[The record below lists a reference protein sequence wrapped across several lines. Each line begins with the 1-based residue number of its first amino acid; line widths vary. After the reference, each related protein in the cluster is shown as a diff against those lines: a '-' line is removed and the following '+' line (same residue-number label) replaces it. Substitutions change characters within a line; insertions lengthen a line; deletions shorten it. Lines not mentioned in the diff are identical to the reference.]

1 MKRLKIIL
9 LFFVVNFAVNAQT
22 FYCTK
27 TIKLKDCKVSFAN
40 STTSIWAQLDAKTM
54 TWSVDQVGS
63 YVIKDGNTQ
72 VTIKNDGCLTSPTFV
87 ALKDSLNSWQSQCVG
102 SGGTVIPIPLIVENI
117 GIDTVRVI
125 DSVRVWFERNL
136 DTSNQGVLNNIN
148 ATLNDSIRVYF
159 ADKAFISDTANQGIL
174 NGIFDLLLDSL
185 DKNVFINNDSL
196 RVYFQ
201 DKPFVSDTANQ
212 FILSQI
218 HDLLVDS
225 LDKNIFINNDSIRV
239 YFEQL
244 ASDTANKGILQ
255 AIHNILSDS
264 LSKHTTILNDSLKVW
279 FSQPIETKTD
289 TANQAILQAIYTQLV
304 DSLDKTIFV
313 LNDSLRVYFNQVPQ
327 ISDTANQ
334 GVLNSIFNLLLDSL
348 DKQLYVLNPYID
360 SAIVRRMD
368 TIIDRLTTT
377 EKLDTLKGLVYTA
390 SAKVRTN
397 RDTLY
402 NCKSISFGRKSTAS
416 GTLILTFENGES
428 ESFNVANDDLPA
440 WVNGEFIS
448 YLDYNAT
455 GTVGLIVNTL
465 GCSQTDTEICA
476 KVKPIFDCDLVIPI
490 TCLGWQSASGVWQTI
505 SGCWNTGQ

>member
-9 LFFVVNFAVNAQT
+9 LFLCINVAVNGQS

-27 TIKLKDCKVSFAN
+27 TISQENCKLNFTNNALTK
-40 STTSIWAQLDAKTM
+40 WAQLDLKTT
-54 TWSVDQVGS
+54 TWSVDQIGS
-63 YVIKDGNTQ
+63 IVIKDGNTQ

-136 DTSNQGVLNNIN
+136 DTS
-148 ATLNDSIRVYF
+148 
-159 ADKAFISDTANQGIL
+159 
-174 NGIFDLLLDSL
+174 
-185 DKNVFINNDSL
+185 
-196 RVYFQ
+196 
-201 DKPFVSDTANQ
+201 
-212 FILSQI
+212 
-218 HDLLVDS
+218 
-225 LDKNIFINNDSIRV
+225 
-239 YFEQL
+239 
-244 ASDTANKGILQ
+244 
-255 AIHNILSDS
+255 
-264 LSKHTTILNDSLKVW
+264 
-279 FSQPIETKTD
+279 
-289 TANQAILQAIYTQLV
+289 
-304 DSLDKTIFV
+304 
-313 LNDSLRVYFNQVPQ
+313 
-327 ISDTANQ
+327 NQ

-490 TCLGWQSASGVWQTI
+490 TCLGWQSASGVWQTL

>member
-1 MKRLKIIL
+1 MRFNIIL
-9 LFFVVNFAVNAQT
+9 FLMCFSLIGKAQFYTVNSLTFANGKVSAINASG
-22 FYCTK
+22 K
-27 TIKLKDCKVSFAN
+27 TIFQVNCKDMVYYQEQNNTIGVFDY
-40 STTSIWAQLDAKTM
+40 QTM
-54 TWSVDQVGS
+54 TSRIFVN
-63 YVIKDGNTQ
+63 NT
-72 VTIKNDGCLTSPTFV
+72 IISPTFANV
-87 ALKDSLNSWQSQCVG
+87 IDSLKSWQSQCVG

-136 DTSNQGVLNNIN
+136 DTSNQ
-148 ATLNDSIRVYF
+148 A
-159 ADKAFISDTANQGIL
+159 
-174 NGIFDLLLDSL
+174 
-185 DKNVFINNDSL
+185 
-196 RVYFQ
+196 
-201 DKPFVSDTANQ
+201 
-212 FILSQI
+212 
-218 HDLLVDS
+218 
-225 LDKNIFINNDSIRV
+225 
-239 YFEQL
+239 
-244 ASDTANKGILQ
+244 
-255 AIHNILSDS
+255 
-264 LSKHTTILNDSLKVW
+264 
-279 FSQPIETKTD
+279 
-289 TANQAILQAIYTQLV
+289 
-304 DSLDKTIFV
+304 
-313 LNDSLRVYFNQVPQ
+313 
-327 ISDTANQ
+327 
-334 GVLNSIFNLLLDSL
+334 VLNSIFNLLLDSL
-348 DKQLYVLNPYID
+348 DKQLYILNPYID

-428 ESFNVANDDLPA
+428 ESFDVENDDLPA

-455 GTVGLIVNTL
+455 GAVGLIVNTL

-490 TCLGWQSASGVWQTI
+490 TCLGWQSASGVWQTL

>member
-9 LFFVVNFAVNAQT
+9 LFLCINVAVNGQS

-27 TIKLKDCKVSFAN
+27 TISQENCKLNFTNNALTK
-40 STTSIWAQLDAKTM
+40 WAQLDLKTT
-54 TWSVDQVGS
+54 TWSVDQIGS
-63 YVIKDGNTQ
+63 IVIKDGNTQ

-102 SGGTVIPIPLIVENI
+102 SGGTVIPIPLIVDNI

-136 DTSNQGVLNNIN
+136 DTS
-148 ATLNDSIRVYF
+148 
-159 ADKAFISDTANQGIL
+159 
-174 NGIFDLLLDSL
+174 
-185 DKNVFINNDSL
+185 
-196 RVYFQ
+196 
-201 DKPFVSDTANQ
+201 
-212 FILSQI
+212 
-218 HDLLVDS
+218 
-225 LDKNIFINNDSIRV
+225 
-239 YFEQL
+239 
-244 ASDTANKGILQ
+244 
-255 AIHNILSDS
+255 
-264 LSKHTTILNDSLKVW
+264 
-279 FSQPIETKTD
+279 
-289 TANQAILQAIYTQLV
+289 
-304 DSLDKTIFV
+304 
-313 LNDSLRVYFNQVPQ
+313 
-327 ISDTANQ
+327 NQ

-455 GTVGLIVNTL
+455 GAVGLIVNTL

>member
-9 LFFVVNFAVNAQT
+9 LFLCINVAVNGQS

-27 TIKLKDCKVSFAN
+27 TISQENCKLNFTNNALTK
-40 STTSIWAQLDAKTM
+40 WAQLDLKTT
-54 TWSVDQVGS
+54 TWSVDQIGS
-63 YVIKDGNTQ
+63 IVIKDGNTQ

-136 DTSNQGVLNNIN
+136 DTSNQGVLN
-148 ATLNDSIRVYF
+148 
-159 ADKAFISDTANQGIL
+159 
-174 NGIFDLLLDSL
+174 
-185 DKNVFINNDSL
+185 
-196 RVYFQ
+196 
-201 DKPFVSDTANQ
+201 
-212 FILSQI
+212 
-218 HDLLVDS
+218 
-225 LDKNIFINNDSIRV
+225 
-239 YFEQL
+239 
-244 ASDTANKGILQ
+244 
-255 AIHNILSDS
+255 
-264 LSKHTTILNDSLKVW
+264 
-279 FSQPIETKTD
+279 
-289 TANQAILQAIYTQLV
+289 
-304 DSLDKTIFV
+304 
-313 LNDSLRVYFNQVPQ
+313 
-327 ISDTANQ
+327 
-334 GVLNSIFNLLLDSL
+334 SIFNLLLDSL
-348 DKQLYVLNPYID
+348 DKQLYILNPYID

-455 GTVGLIVNTL
+455 GAVGLIVNTL

-490 TCLGWQSASGVWQTI
+490 TCNGWQSGNGVWQTI

>member
-9 LFFVVNFAVNAQT
+9 LFLCINVAVNGQS

-27 TIKLKDCKVSFAN
+27 TISQENCKLNFTNNALTK
-40 STTSIWAQLDAKTM
+40 WAQLDLKTT
-54 TWSVDQVGS
+54 TWSVDQIGS
-63 YVIKDGNTQ
+63 IVIKDGNTQ

-102 SGGTVIPIPLIVENI
+102 SGGTVIPIPLIVDNI

-136 DTSNQGVLNNIN
+136 DTSNQGVLN
-148 ATLNDSIRVYF
+148 
-159 ADKAFISDTANQGIL
+159 
-174 NGIFDLLLDSL
+174 
-185 DKNVFINNDSL
+185 
-196 RVYFQ
+196 
-201 DKPFVSDTANQ
+201 
-212 FILSQI
+212 
-218 HDLLVDS
+218 
-225 LDKNIFINNDSIRV
+225 
-239 YFEQL
+239 
-244 ASDTANKGILQ
+244 
-255 AIHNILSDS
+255 
-264 LSKHTTILNDSLKVW
+264 
-279 FSQPIETKTD
+279 
-289 TANQAILQAIYTQLV
+289 
-304 DSLDKTIFV
+304 
-313 LNDSLRVYFNQVPQ
+313 
-327 ISDTANQ
+327 
-334 GVLNSIFNLLLDSL
+334 SIFNLLLDSL
-348 DKQLYVLNPYID
+348 DKQLYILNPYID

-428 ESFNVANDDLPA
+428 ESFDIANDDLPA

-455 GTVGLIVNTL
+455 GAVGLIVNTL

-490 TCLGWQSASGVWQTI
+490 TCLGWQSASGVWQTL

>member
-9 LFFVVNFAVNAQT
+9 LFLCINVAVNGQS

-27 TIKLKDCKVSFAN
+27 TISQENCKLNFTNNALTK
-40 STTSIWAQLDAKTM
+40 WAQLDLKTT
-54 TWSVDQVGS
+54 TWSVDQIGS
-63 YVIKDGNTQ
+63 IVIKDGNTQ

-102 SGGTVIPIPLIVENI
+102 SGGTVIPIPLIVDNI

-136 DTSNQGVLNNIN
+136 DTS
-148 ATLNDSIRVYF
+148 
-159 ADKAFISDTANQGIL
+159 
-174 NGIFDLLLDSL
+174 
-185 DKNVFINNDSL
+185 
-196 RVYFQ
+196 
-201 DKPFVSDTANQ
+201 
-212 FILSQI
+212 
-218 HDLLVDS
+218 
-225 LDKNIFINNDSIRV
+225 
-239 YFEQL
+239 
-244 ASDTANKGILQ
+244 
-255 AIHNILSDS
+255 
-264 LSKHTTILNDSLKVW
+264 
-279 FSQPIETKTD
+279 
-289 TANQAILQAIYTQLV
+289 
-304 DSLDKTIFV
+304 
-313 LNDSLRVYFNQVPQ
+313 
-327 ISDTANQ
+327 NQ

-455 GTVGLIVNTL
+455 GAVGLIVNTL

-490 TCLGWQSASGVWQTI
+490 TCNGWQSGNGVWQTI

>member
-9 LFFVVNFAVNAQT
+9 LFLCINVAVNGQS

-27 TIKLKDCKVSFAN
+27 TISQENCKLNFTNNALTK
-40 STTSIWAQLDAKTM
+40 WAQLDLKTT
-54 TWSVDQVGS
+54 TWSVDQIGS
-63 YVIKDGNTQ
+63 IVIKDGNTQ

-87 ALKDSLNSWQSQCVG
+87 ALKDSLKSWQSQCVG
-102 SGGTVIPIPLIVENI
+102 SGGTVIPIPLIVDNI

-136 DTSNQGVLNNIN
+136 DTSNQGVLN
-148 ATLNDSIRVYF
+148 
-159 ADKAFISDTANQGIL
+159 
-174 NGIFDLLLDSL
+174 
-185 DKNVFINNDSL
+185 
-196 RVYFQ
+196 
-201 DKPFVSDTANQ
+201 
-212 FILSQI
+212 
-218 HDLLVDS
+218 
-225 LDKNIFINNDSIRV
+225 
-239 YFEQL
+239 
-244 ASDTANKGILQ
+244 
-255 AIHNILSDS
+255 
-264 LSKHTTILNDSLKVW
+264 
-279 FSQPIETKTD
+279 
-289 TANQAILQAIYTQLV
+289 
-304 DSLDKTIFV
+304 
-313 LNDSLRVYFNQVPQ
+313 
-327 ISDTANQ
+327 
-334 GVLNSIFNLLLDSL
+334 SIFNLLLDSL
-348 DKQLYVLNPYID
+348 DKQLYILNPYID

-455 GTVGLIVNTL
+455 GAVGLIVNTL

-490 TCLGWQSASGVWQTI
+490 TCNGWQSGNGVWQTL

>member
-1 MKRLKIIL
+1 M
-9 LFFVVNFAVNAQT
+9 AVNGQS

-27 TIKLKDCKVSFAN
+27 TISQENCKLNFTNNALTK
-40 STTSIWAQLDAKTM
+40 WAQLDLKTT
-54 TWSVDQVGS
+54 TWSVDQIGS
-63 YVIKDGNTQ
+63 IVIKDGNTQ

-87 ALKDSLNSWQSQCVG
+87 ALKDSLKSWQSQCVV
-102 SGGTVIPIPLIVENI
+102 SGGTVIPIPLIVDNI

-136 DTSNQGVLNNIN
+136 DTS
-148 ATLNDSIRVYF
+148 
-159 ADKAFISDTANQGIL
+159 
-174 NGIFDLLLDSL
+174 
-185 DKNVFINNDSL
+185 
-196 RVYFQ
+196 
-201 DKPFVSDTANQ
+201 
-212 FILSQI
+212 
-218 HDLLVDS
+218 
-225 LDKNIFINNDSIRV
+225 
-239 YFEQL
+239 
-244 ASDTANKGILQ
+244 
-255 AIHNILSDS
+255 
-264 LSKHTTILNDSLKVW
+264 
-279 FSQPIETKTD
+279 
-289 TANQAILQAIYTQLV
+289 
-304 DSLDKTIFV
+304 
-313 LNDSLRVYFNQVPQ
+313 
-327 ISDTANQ
+327 NQ

-455 GTVGLIVNTL
+455 GAVGLIVNTL

-490 TCLGWQSASGVWQTI
+490 TCNGWQSGNGVWQTL

>member
-9 LFFVVNFAVNAQT
+9 LFLCINVAVNGQS

-27 TIKLKDCKVSFAN
+27 TISQENCKLNFTNNALTK
-40 STTSIWAQLDAKTM
+40 WAQLDLKTT
-54 TWSVDQVGS
+54 TWSVDQIGS
-63 YVIKDGNTQ
+63 IVIKDGNTQ

-87 ALKDSLNSWQSQCVG
+87 ALKDSLNAWQSQCVG
-102 SGGTVIPIPLIVENI
+102 SGGTVIPIPLIVDNI

-136 DTSNQGVLNNIN
+136 DTSNQGVLN
-148 ATLNDSIRVYF
+148 
-159 ADKAFISDTANQGIL
+159 
-174 NGIFDLLLDSL
+174 
-185 DKNVFINNDSL
+185 
-196 RVYFQ
+196 
-201 DKPFVSDTANQ
+201 
-212 FILSQI
+212 
-218 HDLLVDS
+218 
-225 LDKNIFINNDSIRV
+225 
-239 YFEQL
+239 
-244 ASDTANKGILQ
+244 
-255 AIHNILSDS
+255 
-264 LSKHTTILNDSLKVW
+264 
-279 FSQPIETKTD
+279 
-289 TANQAILQAIYTQLV
+289 
-304 DSLDKTIFV
+304 
-313 LNDSLRVYFNQVPQ
+313 
-327 ISDTANQ
+327 
-334 GVLNSIFNLLLDSL
+334 SIFNLLLDSL
-348 DKQLYVLNPYID
+348 DKQLYILNPYID

-455 GTVGLIVNTL
+455 GAVGLIVNTL
-465 GCSQTDTEICA
+465 GCSQTSAQICA
-476 KVKPIFDCDLVIPI
+476 KVKPIFDCELVIPI
-490 TCLGWQSASGVWQTI
+490 TCLGWQSASGVWSTL

>member
-9 LFFVVNFAVNAQT
+9 LFLCINVAVNGQS

-27 TIKLKDCKVSFAN
+27 TISQENCKLNFTNNALTK
-40 STTSIWAQLDAKTM
+40 WAQLDLKTT
-54 TWSVDQVGS
+54 TWSVDQIGS
-63 YVIKDGNTQ
+63 IVIKDGNTQ

-136 DTSNQGVLNNIN
+136 DTS
-148 ATLNDSIRVYF
+148 
-159 ADKAFISDTANQGIL
+159 
-174 NGIFDLLLDSL
+174 
-185 DKNVFINNDSL
+185 
-196 RVYFQ
+196 
-201 DKPFVSDTANQ
+201 
-212 FILSQI
+212 
-218 HDLLVDS
+218 
-225 LDKNIFINNDSIRV
+225 
-239 YFEQL
+239 
-244 ASDTANKGILQ
+244 
-255 AIHNILSDS
+255 
-264 LSKHTTILNDSLKVW
+264 
-279 FSQPIETKTD
+279 
-289 TANQAILQAIYTQLV
+289 
-304 DSLDKTIFV
+304 
-313 LNDSLRVYFNQVPQ
+313 
-327 ISDTANQ
+327 NQ

>member
-9 LFFVVNFAVNAQT
+9 LFLCINVAVNGQS

-27 TIKLKDCKVSFAN
+27 TISQENCKLNFTNNALTK
-40 STTSIWAQLDAKTM
+40 WAQLDLKTT
-54 TWSVDQVGS
+54 TWSVDQIGS
-63 YVIKDGNTQ
+63 IVIKDGNTQ

-102 SGGTVIPIPLIVENI
+102 SGGTVIPIPLIVDNI

-136 DTSNQGVLNNIN
+136 DTSNQGVLN
-148 ATLNDSIRVYF
+148 
-159 ADKAFISDTANQGIL
+159 
-174 NGIFDLLLDSL
+174 
-185 DKNVFINNDSL
+185 
-196 RVYFQ
+196 
-201 DKPFVSDTANQ
+201 
-212 FILSQI
+212 
-218 HDLLVDS
+218 
-225 LDKNIFINNDSIRV
+225 
-239 YFEQL
+239 
-244 ASDTANKGILQ
+244 
-255 AIHNILSDS
+255 
-264 LSKHTTILNDSLKVW
+264 
-279 FSQPIETKTD
+279 
-289 TANQAILQAIYTQLV
+289 
-304 DSLDKTIFV
+304 
-313 LNDSLRVYFNQVPQ
+313 
-327 ISDTANQ
+327 
-334 GVLNSIFNLLLDSL
+334 SIFNLLLDSL
-348 DKQLYVLNPYID
+348 DKQLYILNPYID

-455 GTVGLIVNTL
+455 GAVGLIVNTL

>member
-1 MKRLKIIL
+1 M
-9 LFFVVNFAVNAQT
+9 AVNGQS

-27 TIKLKDCKVSFAN
+27 TISQENCKLNFTNNALTK
-40 STTSIWAQLDAKTM
+40 WAQLDLKTT
-54 TWSVDQVGS
+54 TWSVDQIGS
-63 YVIKDGNTQ
+63 IVIKDGNTQ

-136 DTSNQGVLNNIN
+136 DTSNQGVLN
-148 ATLNDSIRVYF
+148 
-159 ADKAFISDTANQGIL
+159 
-174 NGIFDLLLDSL
+174 
-185 DKNVFINNDSL
+185 
-196 RVYFQ
+196 
-201 DKPFVSDTANQ
+201 
-212 FILSQI
+212 
-218 HDLLVDS
+218 
-225 LDKNIFINNDSIRV
+225 
-239 YFEQL
+239 
-244 ASDTANKGILQ
+244 
-255 AIHNILSDS
+255 
-264 LSKHTTILNDSLKVW
+264 
-279 FSQPIETKTD
+279 
-289 TANQAILQAIYTQLV
+289 
-304 DSLDKTIFV
+304 
-313 LNDSLRVYFNQVPQ
+313 
-327 ISDTANQ
+327 
-334 GVLNSIFNLLLDSL
+334 SIFNLLLDSL
-348 DKQLYVLNPYID
+348 DKQLYILNPYID

-455 GTVGLIVNTL
+455 GAVGLIVNTL

-490 TCLGWQSASGVWQTI
+490 TCNGWQSGNGVWQTI

>member
-9 LFFVVNFAVNAQT
+9 LFLCINVAVNGQS

-27 TIKLKDCKVSFAN
+27 TISQENCKLNFTNNALTK
-40 STTSIWAQLDAKTM
+40 WAQLDLKTT
-54 TWSVDQVGS
+54 TWSVDQIGS
-63 YVIKDGNTQ
+63 IVIKDGNTQ

-102 SGGTVIPIPLIVENI
+102 SGGTVIPIPLIVDNI

-136 DTSNQGVLNNIN
+136 DTSNQ
-148 ATLNDSIRVYF
+148 A
-159 ADKAFISDTANQGIL
+159 
-174 NGIFDLLLDSL
+174 
-185 DKNVFINNDSL
+185 
-196 RVYFQ
+196 
-201 DKPFVSDTANQ
+201 
-212 FILSQI
+212 
-218 HDLLVDS
+218 
-225 LDKNIFINNDSIRV
+225 
-239 YFEQL
+239 
-244 ASDTANKGILQ
+244 
-255 AIHNILSDS
+255 
-264 LSKHTTILNDSLKVW
+264 
-279 FSQPIETKTD
+279 
-289 TANQAILQAIYTQLV
+289 
-304 DSLDKTIFV
+304 
-313 LNDSLRVYFNQVPQ
+313 
-327 ISDTANQ
+327 
-334 GVLNSIFNLLLDSL
+334 VLNSIFNLLLDSL
-348 DKQLYVLNPYID
+348 DKQLYILNPYID

-428 ESFNVANDDLPA
+428 ESFDIANDDLPA

-455 GTVGLIVNTL
+455 GAIGLIVNTL

-490 TCLGWQSASGVWQTI
+490 TCLGWQSASGVWQTLN
-505 SGCWNTGQ
+505 GCWNTGQ

>member
-9 LFFVVNFAVNAQT
+9 LFLCINVAVNGQS

-27 TIKLKDCKVSFAN
+27 TISQENCKLNFTNNALTK
-40 STTSIWAQLDAKTM
+40 WAQLDLKTT
-54 TWSVDQVGS
+54 TWSVDQIGS
-63 YVIKDGNTQ
+63 IVIKDGNTQ

-136 DTSNQGVLNNIN
+136 DTSNQGVLN
-148 ATLNDSIRVYF
+148 
-159 ADKAFISDTANQGIL
+159 
-174 NGIFDLLLDSL
+174 
-185 DKNVFINNDSL
+185 
-196 RVYFQ
+196 
-201 DKPFVSDTANQ
+201 
-212 FILSQI
+212 
-218 HDLLVDS
+218 
-225 LDKNIFINNDSIRV
+225 
-239 YFEQL
+239 
-244 ASDTANKGILQ
+244 
-255 AIHNILSDS
+255 
-264 LSKHTTILNDSLKVW
+264 
-279 FSQPIETKTD
+279 
-289 TANQAILQAIYTQLV
+289 
-304 DSLDKTIFV
+304 
-313 LNDSLRVYFNQVPQ
+313 
-327 ISDTANQ
+327 
-334 GVLNSIFNLLLDSL
+334 SIFNLLLDSL
-348 DKQLYVLNPYID
+348 DKQLYILNPYID

-455 GTVGLIVNTL
+455 GAVGLIVNTL

-490 TCLGWQSASGVWQTI
+490 TCLGWQSASGVWQTL

>member
-9 LFFVVNFAVNAQT
+9 LFLCINVAVNGQS

-27 TIKLKDCKVSFAN
+27 TISQENCKLNFTNNALTK
-40 STTSIWAQLDAKTM
+40 WAQLDLKTT
-54 TWSVDQVGS
+54 TWSVDQIGS
-63 YVIKDGNTQ
+63 IVIKDGNTQ

-87 ALKDSLNSWQSQCVG
+87 ALKDSLKSWQSQCVG

-136 DTSNQGVLNNIN
+136 DTSNQGVLN
-148 ATLNDSIRVYF
+148 
-159 ADKAFISDTANQGIL
+159 
-174 NGIFDLLLDSL
+174 
-185 DKNVFINNDSL
+185 
-196 RVYFQ
+196 
-201 DKPFVSDTANQ
+201 
-212 FILSQI
+212 
-218 HDLLVDS
+218 
-225 LDKNIFINNDSIRV
+225 
-239 YFEQL
+239 
-244 ASDTANKGILQ
+244 
-255 AIHNILSDS
+255 
-264 LSKHTTILNDSLKVW
+264 
-279 FSQPIETKTD
+279 
-289 TANQAILQAIYTQLV
+289 
-304 DSLDKTIFV
+304 
-313 LNDSLRVYFNQVPQ
+313 
-327 ISDTANQ
+327 
-334 GVLNSIFNLLLDSL
+334 SIFNLLLDSL
-348 DKQLYVLNPYID
+348 DKQLYILNPYID

-455 GTVGLIVNTL
+455 GAVCLIVNTL

-490 TCLGWQSASGVWQTI
+490 TCNGWQSGNGVWQTI

>member
-9 LFFVVNFAVNAQT
+9 LFLCINVAVNGQS

-27 TIKLKDCKVSFAN
+27 TISQENCKLNFTNNALTK
-40 STTSIWAQLDAKTM
+40 WAQLDLKTT
-54 TWSVDQVGS
+54 TWSVDQIGS
-63 YVIKDGNTQ
+63 IVIKDGTTQ

-102 SGGTVIPIPLIVENI
+102 SGGTVIPIPLIVDNI

-136 DTSNQGVLNNIN
+136 DTSNQGVLN
-148 ATLNDSIRVYF
+148 
-159 ADKAFISDTANQGIL
+159 
-174 NGIFDLLLDSL
+174 
-185 DKNVFINNDSL
+185 
-196 RVYFQ
+196 
-201 DKPFVSDTANQ
+201 
-212 FILSQI
+212 
-218 HDLLVDS
+218 
-225 LDKNIFINNDSIRV
+225 
-239 YFEQL
+239 
-244 ASDTANKGILQ
+244 
-255 AIHNILSDS
+255 
-264 LSKHTTILNDSLKVW
+264 
-279 FSQPIETKTD
+279 
-289 TANQAILQAIYTQLV
+289 
-304 DSLDKTIFV
+304 
-313 LNDSLRVYFNQVPQ
+313 
-327 ISDTANQ
+327 
-334 GVLNSIFNLLLDSL
+334 SIFNLLLDSL
-348 DKQLYVLNPYID
+348 DKQLYILNPYID

-455 GTVGLIVNTL
+455 GAVGLIVNTL

-490 TCLGWQSASGVWQTI
+490 TCNGWQSGNGVWQTI

>member
-1 MKRLKIIL
+1 M
-9 LFFVVNFAVNAQT
+9 AVNGQS

-27 TIKLKDCKVSFAN
+27 TISQENCKLNFTNNALTK
-40 STTSIWAQLDAKTM
+40 WAQLDLKTT
-54 TWSVDQVGS
+54 TWSVDQIGS
-63 YVIKDGNTQ
+63 IVIKDGNTQ

-87 ALKDSLNSWQSQCVG
+87 ALKDSLNAWQSQCVG

-136 DTSNQGVLNNIN
+136 DTSNQGVLN
-148 ATLNDSIRVYF
+148 
-159 ADKAFISDTANQGIL
+159 
-174 NGIFDLLLDSL
+174 
-185 DKNVFINNDSL
+185 
-196 RVYFQ
+196 
-201 DKPFVSDTANQ
+201 
-212 FILSQI
+212 
-218 HDLLVDS
+218 
-225 LDKNIFINNDSIRV
+225 
-239 YFEQL
+239 
-244 ASDTANKGILQ
+244 
-255 AIHNILSDS
+255 
-264 LSKHTTILNDSLKVW
+264 
-279 FSQPIETKTD
+279 
-289 TANQAILQAIYTQLV
+289 
-304 DSLDKTIFV
+304 
-313 LNDSLRVYFNQVPQ
+313 
-327 ISDTANQ
+327 
-334 GVLNSIFNLLLDSL
+334 SIFNLLLDSL
-348 DKQLYVLNPYID
+348 DKQLYILNPYID

-455 GTVGLIVNTL
+455 GAVGLIVNTL

-476 KVKPIFDCDLVIPI
+476 KVKPVFDCELVIPI
-490 TCLGWQSASGVWQTI
+490 TCNGWQSASGGWSTL

>member
-9 LFFVVNFAVNAQT
+9 LFLCINVAVNGQS

-27 TIKLKDCKVSFAN
+27 TISQENCKLNFTNNALTK
-40 STTSIWAQLDAKTM
+40 WAQLDLKTT
-54 TWSVDQVGS
+54 TWSVDQIGS
-63 YVIKDGNTQ
+63 IVIKDGNTQ

-102 SGGTVIPIPLIVENI
+102 SGGTVIPIPLIVDNI

-136 DTSNQGVLNNIN
+136 DTSNQGVLN
-148 ATLNDSIRVYF
+148 
-159 ADKAFISDTANQGIL
+159 
-174 NGIFDLLLDSL
+174 
-185 DKNVFINNDSL
+185 
-196 RVYFQ
+196 
-201 DKPFVSDTANQ
+201 
-212 FILSQI
+212 
-218 HDLLVDS
+218 
-225 LDKNIFINNDSIRV
+225 
-239 YFEQL
+239 
-244 ASDTANKGILQ
+244 
-255 AIHNILSDS
+255 
-264 LSKHTTILNDSLKVW
+264 
-279 FSQPIETKTD
+279 
-289 TANQAILQAIYTQLV
+289 
-304 DSLDKTIFV
+304 
-313 LNDSLRVYFNQVPQ
+313 
-327 ISDTANQ
+327 
-334 GVLNSIFNLLLDSL
+334 SIFNLLLDSL
-348 DKQLYVLNPYID
+348 DKQLYILNPYID

-455 GTVGLIVNTL
+455 GAVGLIVNTL

-490 TCLGWQSASGVWQTI
+490 TCNGWQSGNGVWQTI

>member
-9 LFFVVNFAVNAQT
+9 LFLCINVAVNGQS

-27 TIKLKDCKVSFAN
+27 TISQENCKLNFTNNALTK
-40 STTSIWAQLDAKTM
+40 WAQLDLKTT
-54 TWSVDQVGS
+54 TWSVDQIGS
-63 YVIKDGNTQ
+63 IVIKDGNTQ

-102 SGGTVIPIPLIVENI
+102 SGGTVIPIPLIVDNI

-136 DTSNQGVLNNIN
+136 DTSNQ
-148 ATLNDSIRVYF
+148 A
-159 ADKAFISDTANQGIL
+159 
-174 NGIFDLLLDSL
+174 
-185 DKNVFINNDSL
+185 
-196 RVYFQ
+196 
-201 DKPFVSDTANQ
+201 
-212 FILSQI
+212 
-218 HDLLVDS
+218 
-225 LDKNIFINNDSIRV
+225 
-239 YFEQL
+239 
-244 ASDTANKGILQ
+244 
-255 AIHNILSDS
+255 
-264 LSKHTTILNDSLKVW
+264 
-279 FSQPIETKTD
+279 
-289 TANQAILQAIYTQLV
+289 
-304 DSLDKTIFV
+304 
-313 LNDSLRVYFNQVPQ
+313 
-327 ISDTANQ
+327 
-334 GVLNSIFNLLLDSL
+334 VLNSIFNLLLDSL
-348 DKQLYVLNPYID
+348 DKQLYILNPYID

-428 ESFNVANDDLPA
+428 ESFDIANDDLPT

-455 GTVGLIVNTL
+455 GAVGLIVNTL

-490 TCLGWQSASGVWQTI
+490 TCLGWQSASGVWQTL

>member
-9 LFFVVNFAVNAQT
+9 LFLCINVAVNGQS

-27 TIKLKDCKVSFAN
+27 TISQENCKLNFTNNALTK
-40 STTSIWAQLDAKTM
+40 WAQLDLKTT
-54 TWSVDQVGS
+54 TWSVDQIGS
-63 YVIKDGNTQ
+63 IVIKDGNTQ

-102 SGGTVIPIPLIVENI
+102 SGGTVIPIPLIVENV

-136 DTSNQGVLNNIN
+136 DTSNQGVLN
-148 ATLNDSIRVYF
+148 
-159 ADKAFISDTANQGIL
+159 
-174 NGIFDLLLDSL
+174 
-185 DKNVFINNDSL
+185 
-196 RVYFQ
+196 
-201 DKPFVSDTANQ
+201 
-212 FILSQI
+212 
-218 HDLLVDS
+218 
-225 LDKNIFINNDSIRV
+225 
-239 YFEQL
+239 
-244 ASDTANKGILQ
+244 
-255 AIHNILSDS
+255 
-264 LSKHTTILNDSLKVW
+264 
-279 FSQPIETKTD
+279 
-289 TANQAILQAIYTQLV
+289 
-304 DSLDKTIFV
+304 
-313 LNDSLRVYFNQVPQ
+313 
-327 ISDTANQ
+327 
-334 GVLNSIFNLLLDSL
+334 SIFNLLLDSL
-348 DKQLYVLNPYID
+348 DKQLYILNPYID

-455 GTVGLIVNTL
+455 GAVGLIVNTL
-465 GCSQTDTEICA
+465 GCSSNRYGNMRKGKAYI
-476 KVKPIFDCDLVIPI
+476 
-490 TCLGWQSASGVWQTI
+490 
-505 SGCWNTGQ
+505 

>member
-9 LFFVVNFAVNAQT
+9 LFLCINVAVNGQS

-27 TIKLKDCKVSFAN
+27 TISQENCKLNFTNNALTK
-40 STTSIWAQLDAKTM
+40 WAQLDLKTT
-54 TWSVDQVGS
+54 TWSVDQIGS
-63 YVIKDGNTQ
+63 IVIKDGNTQ

-102 SGGTVIPIPLIVENI
+102 SGGTVIPIPLIVDNI

-136 DTSNQGVLNNIN
+136 DTSNQGVLN
-148 ATLNDSIRVYF
+148 
-159 ADKAFISDTANQGIL
+159 
-174 NGIFDLLLDSL
+174 
-185 DKNVFINNDSL
+185 
-196 RVYFQ
+196 
-201 DKPFVSDTANQ
+201 
-212 FILSQI
+212 
-218 HDLLVDS
+218 
-225 LDKNIFINNDSIRV
+225 
-239 YFEQL
+239 
-244 ASDTANKGILQ
+244 
-255 AIHNILSDS
+255 
-264 LSKHTTILNDSLKVW
+264 
-279 FSQPIETKTD
+279 
-289 TANQAILQAIYTQLV
+289 
-304 DSLDKTIFV
+304 
-313 LNDSLRVYFNQVPQ
+313 
-327 ISDTANQ
+327 
-334 GVLNSIFNLLLDSL
+334 SIFNLLLDSL
-348 DKQLYVLNPYID
+348 DKQLYILNPYID

-455 GTVGLIVNTL
+455 GAVGLIVNTL

-490 TCLGWQSASGVWQTI
+490 TCLGWQSASGVWQTL

>member
-1 MKRLKIIL
+1 VQL
-9 LFFVVNFAVNAQT
+9 T
-22 FYCTK
+22 
-27 TIKLKDCKVSFAN
+27 
-40 STTSIWAQLDAKTM
+40 IWAQLDLKTT

-136 DTSNQGVLNNIN
+136 DTSNQGVLN
-148 ATLNDSIRVYF
+148 
-159 ADKAFISDTANQGIL
+159 
-174 NGIFDLLLDSL
+174 
-185 DKNVFINNDSL
+185 
-196 RVYFQ
+196 
-201 DKPFVSDTANQ
+201 
-212 FILSQI
+212 
-218 HDLLVDS
+218 
-225 LDKNIFINNDSIRV
+225 
-239 YFEQL
+239 
-244 ASDTANKGILQ
+244 
-255 AIHNILSDS
+255 
-264 LSKHTTILNDSLKVW
+264 
-279 FSQPIETKTD
+279 
-289 TANQAILQAIYTQLV
+289 
-304 DSLDKTIFV
+304 
-313 LNDSLRVYFNQVPQ
+313 
-327 ISDTANQ
+327 
-334 GVLNSIFNLLLDSL
+334 SIFNLLLDSL
-348 DKQLYVLNPYID
+348 DKQLYILNPYID

-455 GTVGLIVNTL
+455 GAVGLIVNTL

>member
-1 MKRLKIIL
+1 MRFNIIL
-9 LFFVVNFAVNAQT
+9 FLMCFSLIGKAQFYTVNSLTFTNGKVSAINASG
-22 FYCTK
+22 K
-27 TIKLKDCKVSFAN
+27 TIFQVNCKDMVYYQEQNNTIGVFDY
-40 STTSIWAQLDAKTM
+40 QTM
-54 TWSVDQVGS
+54 TSRIFVN
-63 YVIKDGNTQ
+63 NT
-72 VTIKNDGCLTSPTFV
+72 IISPTFANV
-87 ALKDSLNSWQSQCVG
+87 IDSLKSWQSQCVV

-136 DTSNQGVLNNIN
+136 DTSNQ
-148 ATLNDSIRVYF
+148 A
-159 ADKAFISDTANQGIL
+159 
-174 NGIFDLLLDSL
+174 
-185 DKNVFINNDSL
+185 
-196 RVYFQ
+196 
-201 DKPFVSDTANQ
+201 
-212 FILSQI
+212 
-218 HDLLVDS
+218 
-225 LDKNIFINNDSIRV
+225 
-239 YFEQL
+239 
-244 ASDTANKGILQ
+244 
-255 AIHNILSDS
+255 
-264 LSKHTTILNDSLKVW
+264 
-279 FSQPIETKTD
+279 
-289 TANQAILQAIYTQLV
+289 
-304 DSLDKTIFV
+304 
-313 LNDSLRVYFNQVPQ
+313 
-327 ISDTANQ
+327 
-334 GVLNSIFNLLLDSL
+334 VLNSIFNLLLDSL
-348 DKQLYVLNPYID
+348 DKQLYILNPYID

-428 ESFNVANDDLPA
+428 ESFDVENDDLPA

-455 GTVGLIVNTL
+455 GAVGLIVNTL

-490 TCLGWQSASGVWQTI
+490 TCLGWQSASGVWQTL

>member
-9 LFFVVNFAVNAQT
+9 LFLCINVAVNGQS

-27 TIKLKDCKVSFAN
+27 TISQENCKLNFTNNALTK
-40 STTSIWAQLDAKTM
+40 WAQLDLKTT
-54 TWSVDQVGS
+54 TWSVDQIGS
-63 YVIKDGNTQ
+63 IVIKDGNTQ

-102 SGGTVIPIPLIVENI
+102 SGGTVIPIPLIVDNI

-136 DTSNQGVLNNIN
+136 DTSNQ
-148 ATLNDSIRVYF
+148 A
-159 ADKAFISDTANQGIL
+159 
-174 NGIFDLLLDSL
+174 
-185 DKNVFINNDSL
+185 
-196 RVYFQ
+196 
-201 DKPFVSDTANQ
+201 
-212 FILSQI
+212 
-218 HDLLVDS
+218 
-225 LDKNIFINNDSIRV
+225 
-239 YFEQL
+239 
-244 ASDTANKGILQ
+244 
-255 AIHNILSDS
+255 
-264 LSKHTTILNDSLKVW
+264 
-279 FSQPIETKTD
+279 
-289 TANQAILQAIYTQLV
+289 
-304 DSLDKTIFV
+304 
-313 LNDSLRVYFNQVPQ
+313 
-327 ISDTANQ
+327 
-334 GVLNSIFNLLLDSL
+334 VLNSIFNLLLDSL
-348 DKQLYVLNPYID
+348 DKQLYILNPYID

-428 ESFNVANDDLPA
+428 ESFDIANDDLPA

-455 GTVGLIVNTL
+455 GAVGLIVNTL

-490 TCLGWQSASGVWQTI
+490 TCLGWQSQQVGF
-505 SGCWNTGQ
+505 GKL

>member
-9 LFFVVNFAVNAQT
+9 LFLCINVAVNGQS

-27 TIKLKDCKVSFAN
+27 TISQENCKLNFTNNALTK
-40 STTSIWAQLDAKTM
+40 WAQLDLKTT
-54 TWSVDQVGS
+54 TWSVDQIGS
-63 YVIKDGNTQ
+63 IVIKDGNTQ

-136 DTSNQGVLNNIN
+136 DTSNQGVLN
-148 ATLNDSIRVYF
+148 
-159 ADKAFISDTANQGIL
+159 
-174 NGIFDLLLDSL
+174 
-185 DKNVFINNDSL
+185 
-196 RVYFQ
+196 
-201 DKPFVSDTANQ
+201 
-212 FILSQI
+212 
-218 HDLLVDS
+218 
-225 LDKNIFINNDSIRV
+225 
-239 YFEQL
+239 
-244 ASDTANKGILQ
+244 
-255 AIHNILSDS
+255 
-264 LSKHTTILNDSLKVW
+264 
-279 FSQPIETKTD
+279 
-289 TANQAILQAIYTQLV
+289 
-304 DSLDKTIFV
+304 
-313 LNDSLRVYFNQVPQ
+313 
-327 ISDTANQ
+327 
-334 GVLNSIFNLLLDSL
+334 SIFNLLLDSL
-348 DKQLYVLNPYID
+348 DKQLYILNPYID

-455 GTVGLIVNTL
+455 GAVGLIVNTL

>member
-9 LFFVVNFAVNAQT
+9 FFLVICVSGYAQS

-27 TIKLKDCKVSFAN
+27 NITQKDCKLNFTN
-40 STTSIWAQLDAKTM
+40 STTAIWAQLDLKTL

-72 VTIKNDGCLTSPTFV
+72 VTIKNDGCLTSPTFL
-87 ALKDSLNSWQSQCVG
+87 ALKDSLNAWQVACLG
-102 SGGTVIPIPLIVENI
+102 GGGGTVIPIPLIVDNV
-117 GIDTVRVI
+117 GIDSVI
-125 DSVRVWFERNL
+125 VLDSVRVWFERNL

-201 DKPFVSDTANQ
+201 DKPFV
-212 FILSQI
+212 
-218 HDLLVDS
+218 
-225 LDKNIFINNDSIRV
+225 
-239 YFEQL
+239 
-244 ASDTANKGILQ
+244 SDTANKGILQ

-334 GVLNSIFNLLLDSL
+334 AVLNSIFNLLLDSL
-348 DKQLYVLNPYID
+348 DKQLYILNPYID

-416 GTLILTFENGES
+416 GTLVLTFENGES
-428 ESFNVANDDLPA
+428 ESFDIANDDLPA

-455 GTVGLIVNTL
+455 GAVGLIVNTL

-490 TCLGWQSASGVWQTI
+490 TDRKSVV
-505 SGCWNTGQ
+505 

>member
-9 LFFVVNFAVNAQT
+9 LFLCINVAVNGQS

-27 TIKLKDCKVSFAN
+27 TISQENCKLNFTNNALTK
-40 STTSIWAQLDAKTM
+40 WAQLDLKTT
-54 TWSVDQVGS
+54 TWSVDQIGS
-63 YVIKDGNTQ
+63 IVIKDGNTQ

-136 DTSNQGVLNNIN
+136 DTSNQGVLN
-148 ATLNDSIRVYF
+148 
-159 ADKAFISDTANQGIL
+159 
-174 NGIFDLLLDSL
+174 
-185 DKNVFINNDSL
+185 
-196 RVYFQ
+196 
-201 DKPFVSDTANQ
+201 
-212 FILSQI
+212 
-218 HDLLVDS
+218 
-225 LDKNIFINNDSIRV
+225 
-239 YFEQL
+239 
-244 ASDTANKGILQ
+244 
-255 AIHNILSDS
+255 
-264 LSKHTTILNDSLKVW
+264 
-279 FSQPIETKTD
+279 
-289 TANQAILQAIYTQLV
+289 
-304 DSLDKTIFV
+304 
-313 LNDSLRVYFNQVPQ
+313 
-327 ISDTANQ
+327 
-334 GVLNSIFNLLLDSL
+334 SIFNLLLDSL
-348 DKQLYVLNPYID
+348 DKQLYILNPYID

-428 ESFNVANDDLPA
+428 ESFDIANDDLPA

-455 GTVGLIVNTL
+455 GAVGLIVNTL
-465 GCSQTDTEICA
+465 GML
-476 KVKPIFDCDLVIPI
+476 VKQIRKYA
-490 TCLGWQSASGVWQTI
+490 QR
-505 SGCWNTGQ
+505 

>member
-9 LFFVVNFAVNAQT
+9 LFLCINVAVNGQS

-27 TIKLKDCKVSFAN
+27 TISQENCKLNFTN
-40 STTSIWAQLDAKTM
+40 STTAIWAQLDAKTM

-136 DTSNQGVLNNIN
+136 DTSNQGVLN
-148 ATLNDSIRVYF
+148 
-159 ADKAFISDTANQGIL
+159 
-174 NGIFDLLLDSL
+174 
-185 DKNVFINNDSL
+185 
-196 RVYFQ
+196 
-201 DKPFVSDTANQ
+201 
-212 FILSQI
+212 
-218 HDLLVDS
+218 
-225 LDKNIFINNDSIRV
+225 
-239 YFEQL
+239 
-244 ASDTANKGILQ
+244 
-255 AIHNILSDS
+255 
-264 LSKHTTILNDSLKVW
+264 
-279 FSQPIETKTD
+279 
-289 TANQAILQAIYTQLV
+289 
-304 DSLDKTIFV
+304 
-313 LNDSLRVYFNQVPQ
+313 
-327 ISDTANQ
+327 
-334 GVLNSIFNLLLDSL
+334 SIFNLLLDSL
-348 DKQLYVLNPYID
+348 DKQLYILNPYID

-455 GTVGLIVNTL
+455 GAVGLIVNTL

>member
-9 LFFVVNFAVNAQT
+9 LFLCINVAVNGQS

-27 TIKLKDCKVSFAN
+27 TISQENCKLNFTNNALTK
-40 STTSIWAQLDAKTM
+40 WAQLDLKTT
-54 TWSVDQVGS
+54 TWSVDQIGS
-63 YVIKDGNTQ
+63 IVIKDGNTQ

-136 DTSNQGVLNNIN
+136 DTSNQGVLN
-148 ATLNDSIRVYF
+148 
-159 ADKAFISDTANQGIL
+159 
-174 NGIFDLLLDSL
+174 
-185 DKNVFINNDSL
+185 
-196 RVYFQ
+196 
-201 DKPFVSDTANQ
+201 
-212 FILSQI
+212 
-218 HDLLVDS
+218 
-225 LDKNIFINNDSIRV
+225 
-239 YFEQL
+239 
-244 ASDTANKGILQ
+244 
-255 AIHNILSDS
+255 
-264 LSKHTTILNDSLKVW
+264 
-279 FSQPIETKTD
+279 
-289 TANQAILQAIYTQLV
+289 
-304 DSLDKTIFV
+304 
-313 LNDSLRVYFNQVPQ
+313 
-327 ISDTANQ
+327 
-334 GVLNSIFNLLLDSL
+334 SIFNLLLDSL
-348 DKQLYVLNPYID
+348 DKQLYILNPYID

-428 ESFNVANDDLPA
+428 ESFDVENDDLPA

-455 GTVGLIVNTL
+455 GVVGLIVNTL

-490 TCLGWQSASGVWQTI
+490 TCLGWQSASGVWQTL

>member
-9 LFFVVNFAVNAQT
+9 LFLCINVAVNGQS

-27 TIKLKDCKVSFAN
+27 TISQENCKLNFTNNALTK
-40 STTSIWAQLDAKTM
+40 WAQLDLKTT
-54 TWSVDQVGS
+54 TWSVDQIGS
-63 YVIKDGNTQ
+63 IVIKDGNTQ

-102 SGGTVIPIPLIVENI
+102 SGGTVIPIPLIVDNI

-136 DTSNQGVLNNIN
+136 DTS
-148 ATLNDSIRVYF
+148 
-159 ADKAFISDTANQGIL
+159 
-174 NGIFDLLLDSL
+174 
-185 DKNVFINNDSL
+185 
-196 RVYFQ
+196 
-201 DKPFVSDTANQ
+201 
-212 FILSQI
+212 
-218 HDLLVDS
+218 
-225 LDKNIFINNDSIRV
+225 
-239 YFEQL
+239 
-244 ASDTANKGILQ
+244 
-255 AIHNILSDS
+255 
-264 LSKHTTILNDSLKVW
+264 
-279 FSQPIETKTD
+279 
-289 TANQAILQAIYTQLV
+289 
-304 DSLDKTIFV
+304 
-313 LNDSLRVYFNQVPQ
+313 
-327 ISDTANQ
+327 NQ

-490 TCLGWQSASGVWQTI
+490 TCLGWQSASGVWQTL